1 MITTEKK
8 FCHDLIS
15 EILGLESNKVIWYF
29 PNAPEPPRPYATLQ
43 VFAEV
48 GEAQE
53 NITKTSITGKYNVVV
68 PVAQTLQVQLYGNI
82 GTDVCQELNMLA
94 RKLEMP
100 TYADKCFANKVAFF
114 DAESVVDLTEVVD
127 DANAMP
133 RASIDFHVRTNSE
146 IVDDLSVIEQVEVD
160 ENIFIDDTETLHRQY
175 TIAIQSNGGN

>member
-1 MITTEKK
+1 MITNEKK
-8 FCHDLIS
+8 FVHDLIA
-15 EILGLESNKVIWYF
+15 ELLGLSKTQVIWYY
-29 PNAPEPPRPYATLQ
+29 PNAPMPPRPFATLQ

-53 NITKTSITGKYNVVV
+53 DITKTATVGKYNVVV
-68 PVAQTLQVQLYGNI
+68 PATQILQVQYYGNI
-82 GTDVCQELNMLA
+82 GTDVCQELNVLA

-127 DANAMP
+127 DASAMP

-160 ENIFIDDTETLHRQY
+160 ENIYIDDSDILHRNY